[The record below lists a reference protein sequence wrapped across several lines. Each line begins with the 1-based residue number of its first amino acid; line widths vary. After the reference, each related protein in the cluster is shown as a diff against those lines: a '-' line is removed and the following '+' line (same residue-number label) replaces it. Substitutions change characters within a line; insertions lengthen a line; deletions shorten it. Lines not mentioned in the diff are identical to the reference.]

1 MMLARTIWPLLVLAF
16 VAPQATLAAE
26 LIREFKGSRPMQ
38 TAEFEVDAPWIL
50 DWRVTGSY
58 SREMAVDVSLVES
71 LTNIHQGNVLKAKT
85 TGNGV
90 RLFNQGGRFYF
101 RVDSTLADWTLRVE
115 ELTAEEAK
123 LYTPKNDSPL
133 DY

>member
-1 MMLARTIWPLLVLAF
+1 MMLARKIWPLLALAL
-16 VAPQATLAAE
+16 VAPQAAQAAE
-26 LIREFKGSRPMQ
+26 LIREFKGSRSMQ

-50 DWRVTGSY
+50 DWRVSGDY

-71 LTNIHQGNVLKAKT
+71 LTNIHQGNVLKTKT

-90 RLFNQGGRFYF
+90 RMFNQGGRFYF
-101 RVDSTLADWTLRVE
+101 RVDSTLADWTRRVE
-115 ELTAEEAK
+115 EQTAEEAK
-123 LYTPKNDSPL
+123 LYTPRNNSQL